1 MSPALLDQGAV
12 AVQFAAVGVA
22 KQVEIR
28 VNKAFRLVPTAA
40 APTTMTNEINA
51 TNKPYSMAV
60 APCWLRVI
68 KLNLYVD
75 FMLLSMLLCK
85 IAQRDEVI

>member
-1 MSPALLDQGAV
+1 MSPALLDQGGV

-22 KQVEIR
+22 KQVAIR
-28 VNKAFRLVPTAA
+28 VNNAFRLVPTAA

-60 APCWLRVI
+60 APCWLCLLADI
-68 KLNLYVD
+68 LTLFVD
-75 FMLLSMLLCK
+75 FMFHS
-85 IAQRDEVI
+85 I